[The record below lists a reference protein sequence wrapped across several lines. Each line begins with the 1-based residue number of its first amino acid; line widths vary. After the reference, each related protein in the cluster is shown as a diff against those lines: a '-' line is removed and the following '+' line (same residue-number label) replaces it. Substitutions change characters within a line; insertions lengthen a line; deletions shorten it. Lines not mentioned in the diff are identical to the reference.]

1 MESPIFIIEKS
12 KVFSQVEI
20 LKEIFDEVS
29 YSWKTN
35 PKIGEILNENES
47 CYISVC
53 GFNELMQVKNKSK
66 VWYFPSQ
73 MRDNEL
79 EMVLVSYGIRNF
91 VVDNPNVLGELIHLV
106 TEKGIKINL
115 LLRMKLRENSIF
127 TGRHYVFGMRTEE
140 IKKWIDTLYGNDLIV
155 SLGVHFHRKTQNV
168 SEWNLR
174 DEVEQSLDDEYLS
187 KIDVINLG
195 GGLPAKYVNSHDNE
209 LDSIFSKIKE
219 LKDYTNRFGI
229 KLVIEPGRFIAAPSV
244 RLKCRVIAVYDN
256 TCFVNVSV
264 FCGML
269 DTIVANVK
277 LIVSEEVDKS
287 SGSPFV
293 VKGCTPDSVDIL
305 RYRVYL
311 RNPKVGDI
319 ITFLN
324 CGAYTYQTDFCGL
337 DRIEYEIVEGI
348 D

>member
-1 MESPIFIIEKS
+1 MDKPKFIIEKS

-35 PKIGEILNENES
+35 PKIGEILNESET

-53 GFNELMQVKNKSK
+53 GVNELQQVKDKSK
-66 VWYFPSQ
+66 VWYFPTQ
-73 MRDNEL
+73 MHDNEL
-79 EMVLVSYGIRNF
+79 EEVLINCGIRNF
-91 VVDNPNVLGELIHLV
+91 VVDNPIVLDELIDFV
-106 TEKGIKINL
+106 TEKNIKINL

-140 IKKWIDTLYGNDLIV
+140 IKKWIDTLSGNDMIV

-174 DEVEQSLDDEYLS
+174 EEVEQSLGDDYLS

-219 LKDYTNRFGI
+219 LRDYTDNFGI

-244 RLKCRVIAVYDN
+244 RLKCRVITVYDN

-264 FCGML
+264 FNGML

-277 LIVSEEVDKS
+277 LIVEEEIDKS

-293 VKGCTPDSVDIL
+293 IKGCTPDSADIL

-311 RNPKVGDI
+311 KNPKVGDVL
-319 ITFLN
+319 TFLN
-324 CGAYTYQTDFCGL
+324 CGAYTYQTDFCVL
-337 DRIEYEIVEGI
+337 ERIEYEVVEKI
-348 D
+348 E